1 MKRGFALALALALML
16 CAAGACA
23 ATLATEK
30 QNTYVYPTGGSGPV
44 YVIEFE
50 RAKFVGGQQLP
61 VYSGPGKEYYRAAG
75 GYAKCNTD
83 EEIYIAG
90 KEGTWALVLYWR
102 SNGGTRTGYVDLSQ
116 LQYTYKTSDMDF
128 AYRKAKITKDCAMT
142 DDPTLVK
149 ENLAYLSAGE
159 YVTLLA
165 YYTDHHE
172 WAYVEAMAG
181 NVPLRGFVLKDC
193 VSLE

>member
-1 MKRGFALALALALML
+1 MVNEFKN
-16 CAAGACA
+16 AAGV
-23 ATLATEK
+23 TFPQGFK
-30 QNTYVYPTGGSGPV
+30 
-44 YVIEFE
+44 
-50 RAKFVGGQQLP
+50 
-61 VYSGPGKEYYRAAG
+61 AAG
-75 GYAKCNTD
+75 VKAGIKKKMPVIPATI

-90 KEGTWALVLYWR
+90 KEGTWAFVLYWR

-149 ENLAYLSAGE
+149 ENLAYLGAGE

-181 NVPLRGFVLKDC
+181 NVPLRGFVLKDY
-193 VSLE
+193 VSVE